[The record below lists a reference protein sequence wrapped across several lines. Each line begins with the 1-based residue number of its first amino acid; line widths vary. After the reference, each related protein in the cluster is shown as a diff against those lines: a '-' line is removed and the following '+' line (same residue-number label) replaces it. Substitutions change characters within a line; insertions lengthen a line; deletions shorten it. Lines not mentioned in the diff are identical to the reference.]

1 MDPSTPFK
9 RLGPVS
15 RLREF
20 VTPVED
26 VHVLAHLGVARVD
39 PRQWRLR
46 IDGMVERPFVLDL
59 EEELLELPARE
70 LTAVFE
76 CYGNPLRPD
85 DSSGMPPRQEPTRFA
100 PALPTSGVGCSQ
112 LPAATQS
119 TASS

>member
-26 VHVLAHLGVARVD
+26 VHVLAHLGVAHVD

-46 IDGMVERPFVLDL
+46 IDGMVERPFVVDL
-59 EEELLELPARE
+59 EELLELPARE

-76 CYGNPLRPD
+76 CYGNPLRP
-85 DSSGMPPRQEPTRFA
+85 
-100 PALPTSGVGCSQ
+100 GV
-112 LPAATQS
+112 AARS
-119 TASS
+119 VANVV